1 MESNKKNIYY
11 IYHIFG
17 KKIGVTR
24 NLKFRVTQQQGYKP
38 HEYEILEASSDI
50 DYISAK
56 ELELQKEYNY
66 EIDRNSYIDHK
77 FNNSK
82 NNFIMEL
89 NVTEQTTTFPCP
101 VNKLKGQLTDNLGKS
116 FSTPYGEYTLD
127 HDLIEW
133 IVENALISTYRDTR
147 CFIYNKALAE
157 AVTNNTLL
165 KATPKKQY
173 LKFNKLEEEKTQST
187 VFDKIRSWAEER
199 GIYASGDVKTQYV
212 KLQEE
217 SGELAK
223 AILKND
229 TEEFVDAI
237 GDMVV
242 VLTNLATL
250 QGFNIEDC
258 IDHAYSVIEKRKGK
272 MINGTFVKN
281 TL

>member
-56 ELELQKEYNY
+56 ERELQKEYNY
-66 EIDRNSYIDHK
+66 EIDRNSYIDYK

-173 LKFNKLEEEKTQST
+173 LKFNKLEEEKNQST

-199 GIYASGDVKTQYV
+199 GIYASGDVKTQYI

-223 AILKND
+223 AILKKD

-250 QGFNIEDC
+250 HGFNIEDC

-272 MINGTFVKN
+272 MVNGTFVKN